1 MAVIK
6 QITLDTSQLVIGIGA
21 KLNIASQSM
30 TQARLKMQQAR
41 KELVQT
47 NKYEADGSKM
57 RIFLCAL
64 ITIIVI
70 VIFLLFKAANH
81 K

>member
-1 MAVIK
+1 MSVIK
-6 QITLDTSQLVIGIGA
+6 QITIDTSQLVLGIGT
-21 KLNIASQSM
+21 KLNIASESM
-30 TQARLKMQQAR
+30 LQAKLKIQEAR
-41 KELVQT
+41 KELVET
-47 NKYEADGSKM
+47 NKYEGDANKM
-57 RIFLCAL
+57 KIFLCAL